1 MFQLD
6 DSRQKVRGL
15 ASLIFLTLGPFAC
28 GYFLSYLFRSVNAVL
43 GPDLVRTFS
52 LSAGQLGLA
61 AAGYSF
67 AFALFQLPLGLLLDH
82 YGPRRVQAALL
93 CCSALGALLFS
104 QAWGIASLTFA
115 SALIGFGFAGG
126 LMAGFKAVSLW
137 VRAERVAFANGCI
150 MAFGALGSVAA
161 TIPANWAAER
171 FGWRAVFEGLTAI
184 VLAVAAVIF
193 FVVPEGGLEGPAL
206 SLRHQLA
213 GLARCFASR
222 PFLRVAPL
230 AGLCGGGSIAVQSL
244 WVGPWLR
251 DVGGFDRSGVA
262 HGLFFIALVFS
273 AGILIGG
280 IVADLLARRGID
292 LLVTMIAGLAIN
304 FLCMGAIILG
314 SGRSLLVVWLLYAM
328 TGQVVALVYAHLSR
342 VLGRNLAGRSNA
354 GVNFLVFASAFLTQW
369 GIGRMID
376 RYPQSASGYDPAGY
390 RAGFGLLLA
399 LQLVALAWFFLLRP
413 GTSGDDGSKQG

>member
-1 MFQLD
+1 MTTR
-6 DSRQKVRGL
+6 DSRHEAHGL
-15 ASLIFLTLGPFAC
+15 VPLVFLMLGPFAC

-43 GPDLVRTFS
+43 GADLVRTFS

-67 AFALFQLPLGLLLDH
+67 AFALFQLPLGLLLDR

-104 QAWGIASLTFA
+104 QAWGVASLTFA

-126 LMAGFKAVSLW
+126 LMAGFKAVTLW
-137 VRAERVAFANGCI
+137 VRPERIAFANGCI

-184 VLAVAAVIF
+184 VLAVAAFIF
-193 FVVPEGGLEGPAL
+193 FAVPEHKMEGPAP
-206 SLRHQLA
+206 SIRDQLA

-222 PFLRVAPL
+222 PFLQVAPL
-230 AGLCGGGSIAVQSL
+230 AALCGGGSIAVQSL

-262 HGLFFIALVFS
+262 EGLFLVALVFS
-273 AGILIGG
+273 GGILMSG
-280 IVADLLARRGID
+280 ILADQLARRGID
-292 LLVTMIAGLAIN
+292 LLVTMIAGLTVN

-314 SGRSLLVVWLLYAM
+314 AGRSMLAVWLIYAM

-342 VLGRNLAGRSNA
+342 ALGKSLAGRSNA
-354 GVNFLVFASAFLTQW
+354 GVNFLVFATAFLTQW
-369 GIGRMID
+369 GIGRVID
-376 RYPQSASGYDPAGY
+376 RFPQTATRYDPAGY

-399 LQLVALAWFFLLRP
+399 LQLLALAWFFLLRP
-413 GTSGDDGSKQG
+413 GTPHDHSPPDA

>member
-1 MFQLD
+1 MSQSND
-6 DSRQKVRGL
+6 RPQEDRGL
-15 ASLIFLTLGPFAC
+15 ISLVFFTLGPFAC

-82 YGPRRVQAALL
+82 YGPRRVQATLL

-104 QAWGIASLTFA
+104 QASGVASLTFA

-126 LMAGFKAVSLW
+126 LMAGFKAVALW
-137 VRAERVAFANGCI
+137 VRPERVAFANGCV

-184 VLAVAAVIF
+184 VLAVSAFIF
-193 FVVPEGGLEGPAL
+193 FAVPEHEMEGPAL

-262 HGLFFIALVFS
+262 QGLFAIALIFS
-273 AGILIGG
+273 AGILVSG
-280 IVADLLARRGID
+280 IVADWLARRGID
-292 LLVTMIAGLAIN
+292 LLVTMTVGLAIN

-314 SGRSLLVVWLLYAM
+314 TGRAFLVVWLLYAL
-328 TGQVVALVYAHLSR
+328 TAQIVALAYAHLSR
-342 VLGRNLAGRSNA
+342 VLGRKLAGRSNT
-354 GVNFLVFASAFLTQW
+354 GLNFLVFSTTFLTQW
-369 GIGRMID
+369 GIGQAID
-376 RYPQSASGYDPAGY
+376 RFPQTATGYDPAGY

-399 LQLVALAWFFLLRP
+399 LQLMALAWFFLLRP
-413 GTSGDDGSKQG
+413 GTTHDDMDA